1 MKKELVL
8 KANKYLANV
17 SVEYFKLHNLHW
29 NVVGVQFKAAHE
41 YLESLYD
48 SLADVLDEVAELIK
62 MNGEAPL
69 ASMKDY
75 LNVSEIVE
83 LDSKEIGIK
92 DAISI
97 ALKDM
102 KLLKENA
109 QELRALANENDL
121 YQLSV
126 MMEDH
131 LANYSKSIWFME
143 SMLK

>member
-1 MKKELVL
+1 MKKELAL

-109 QELRALANENDL
+109 QELRALANENDF
-121 YQLSV
+121 YPLSV